1 MTMGILRGGGVGVPG
16 GSSPP
21 TSSSVSN
28 SMSSETSQVP
38 ICCVGC
44 GESIKDKFVT
54 TVLAKP
60 WHATCVQCAECGVQ
74 LEEKCFARDG
84 KIFCHNDFYQRYGPR
99 CSGCQN
105 VIHPNDMVRK
115 AKERIFHLTCFT
127 CVMCKRQLNTGDK
140 LFVMMDGAFVCKDD
154 YVAHVLNNQ
163 SNNVYFYDCDE
174 DEDDYAE
181 ENDRFT
187 RPQLNLSMAG
197 TSSPNESSLL
207 NATHTQQ
214 RQQPPTSSSSSSCS
228 HSIISSSLELISPS
242 SSSNSAHEF
251 PSLPQPQFPPD
262 QETPELVA
270 HVNPRAHVKG
280 AKDEQEEGEKKS
292 QLCGDP
298 IDSLEMDDGN
308 GVNKRRGPRTTIKA
322 KQLEVL
328 KATFSQT
335 PKPSRHIREQ
345 LAKETELPMRVIQVW
360 FQNKRSKER
369 RMKQTPT
376 TRGKF
381 LFGTKGQK
389 WRGFDK
395 DNRFH
400 FHEGRPSTTELGLYG
415 LSPCSS
421 NSPTSLSNSS
431 HLMGAPLGHDPPFQ
445 QPLDGSPLPGPSP
458 LQQNH
463 QSPCD
468 NFFGHRPPR
477 LGSEVA
483 YMDEPDH
490 PGRDLNANLTLMSL
504 SSCSSSAFLER
515 DDMQDAPGES
525 W

>member
-1 MTMGILRGGGVGVPG
+1 MP
-16 GSSPP
+16 
-21 TSSSVSN
+21 
-28 SMSSETSQVP
+28 
-38 ICCVGC
+38 
-44 GESIKDKFVT
+44 
-54 TVLAKP
+54 
-60 WHATCVQCAECGVQ
+60 
-74 LEEKCFARDG
+74 
-84 KIFCHNDFYQRYGPR
+84 RYGPR

-163 SNNVYFYDCDE
+163 SNNVYFY
-174 DEDDYAE
+174 
-181 ENDRFT
+181 
-187 RPQLNLSMAG
+187 
-197 TSSPNESSLL
+197 
-207 NATHTQQ
+207 
-214 RQQPPTSSSSSSCS
+214 
-228 HSIISSSLELISPS
+228 
-242 SSSNSAHEF
+242 
-251 PSLPQPQFPPD
+251 
-262 QETPELVA
+262 
-270 HVNPRAHVKG
+270 
-280 AKDEQEEGEKKS
+280 EEGEKKS